1 MARFERDENDWLKKH
16 SPAEWIRAALGE
28 LKRAQ
33 ASYDARSV
41 RAAHA
46 GCKRAAGM
54 ALNAVLILEPKEGW
68 GRTYVEH
75 VEALAKDTTVP
86 AAVREACAR
95 VLGAGAGGLTI
106 VPLRSKASDTRVL
119 DAAHDVIAHAYAVLR
134 RHDGDAD

>member
-1 MARFERDENDWLKKH
+1 MARFERDENDWLRKY

-33 ASYDARSV
+33 AAYDARSV
-41 RAAHA
+41 RAGMA

-54 ALNAVLILEPKEGW
+54 ALNAVLLVEPREGW

-75 VEALAKDTTVP
+75 VEALAKDPTVP
-86 AAVREACAR
+86 EAVREACGR
-95 VLGAGAGGLTI
+95 VLGAGAGGVTI
-106 VPLRSKASDTRVL
+106 VPLRTKASDTRVL

-134 RHDGDAD
+134 RHDGDVD